1 MTDKIEHITGQKIF
15 RSLTPEQQQILDQH
29 SMLIAFKAG
38 QYLAK
43 EGDQADEFFMLI
55 QGDLAIELHAAP
67 TGERTLLTLL
77 PGDLAGW
84 SWIFPAYRW
93 VFDLKA
99 RSDGE
104 AIQFNAT
111 ALREHCEKDPVF
123 GYALM
128 RLFVQVICERLKSTR
143 IQLMD
148 IYGNPAP

>member
-1 MTDKIEHITGQKIF
+1 MTNKTKLIADQKVF
-15 RSLTPEQQQILDQH
+15 SGLTSKQQQIMDQH
-29 SMLIAFKAG
+29 STLIAFKTG

-43 EGDQADEFFMLI
+43 EGDQAEDFFILN
-55 QGDLAIELHAAP
+55 QGSLAIEINVAP
-67 TGERTLLTLL
+67 MGERTLLTLM

-84 SWIFPAYRW
+84 SWIFPPYCW

-104 AIQFNAT
+104 AIQFDAA

-128 RLFVQVICERLKSTR
+128 QLFVQVMCERLKSTR
-143 IQLMD
+143 IQLLD
-148 IYGNPAP
+148 IYGNPAS